1 MYMLVFWKRE
11 IQKSFFFFNIQ
22 FQYIESK
29 ISELQIKNLG
39 HKNAK
44 DLDYNTYRYHEQAI

>member
-29 ISELQIKNLG
+29 ISELQINNLG